1 MTTRAEACVFVSAES
16 QVPTIPGLQTGPEA
30 MKDLSYSA
38 DAIKK
43 RAPGPWLLIP
53 VLCNFSQVSPSK
65 TSTRQTVWYPVG
77 TSWIFVKCKSQWH
90 LRSHHNYNL
99 HPNVLTRGKLWL
111 QLLATPQTHVR
122 AHTHTHTHIHTHTSI
137 WSGKTESSLFCS
149 IQTFGIFMLQIFYP
163 RCQFLFYF
171 SFCCQNKHTSIF
183 HGILPN
189 GTSHIFVNH
198 IHTNPSLT
206 LY

>member
-122 AHTHTHTHIHTHTSI
+122 AHTHTHTHTYTHTPAFEVGRQKVLCSVQSKLLVFSCYRFSI
-137 WSGKTESSLFCS
+137 PDVSFSFIFPFAVKTS
-149 IQTFGIFMLQIFYP
+149 IQVFSMEFYQMAHLIFL
-163 RCQFLFYF
+163 
-171 SFCCQNKHTSIF
+171 
-183 HGILPN
+183 
-189 GTSHIFVNH
+189 
-198 IHTNPSLT
+198 
-206 LY
+206 